1 MVGIKRLARVGIMV
15 WMLVAAS
22 AFPTLAQTSD
32 EQDLRVHITQ
42 VDASGFPLV
51 TLYVSVTDAAGEPV
65 GVEPERLQLQEDG
78 QVIQPDQ
85 MHGSTE
91 TVEAFT
97 TLLVF
102 DVSGSMNSANKLEG
116 AQAAARAFVG
126 HMRSGDQVGL
136 LTFNTAVTYVQ
147 PITSNQTLLLLAIDN
162 LIAEDDTAMYD
173 ALVEAVALLEDATGR
188 KAVIA
193 LTDGMDNVSSHTL
206 EEVITQIG
214 PAGLSIST
222 VGLGD
227 PEVQNATIAGIDAPA
242 LTSLAIR
249 AGGQF
254 AYANDPVSLTG
265 LYEQYARVLQSEYAI
280 TYTSPGGLRD
290 GLTRN
295 LTVTLVDVEMARE
308 QAEYNPGG
316 LVPEVGE
323 PASWT
328 VFLSV
333 LTGLVLL
340 LFLPTVISRGLIML
354 DADIGTKDPKPRIR
368 FKDT

>member
-1 MVGIKRLARVGIMV
+1 MADVKQIARAGFVMWILITV
-15 WMLVAAS
+15 TV
-22 AFPTLAQTSD
+22 FPALAQTPD
-32 EQDLRVHITQ
+32 EQDIEVHITQ
-42 VDASGFPLV
+42 VDTSAFPLV
-51 TLYVSVTDAAGEPV
+51 TLYVSVTDTVGEPV
-65 GVEPERLQLQEDG
+65 GVEPERLQIQEDG
-78 QVIQPDQ
+78 EVIQPDQ
-85 MHGSTE
+85 MHGSLG
-91 TVEAFT
+91 TVDAFT
-97 TLLVF
+97 TLLVM
-102 DVSGSMNSANKLEG
+102 DVSGSMNSADKLEG
-116 AQAAARAFVG
+116 AKAAAQAFVDQ
-126 HMRSGDQVGL
+126 MRPGDRVGL

-147 PITSNQTLLLLAIDN
+147 PITSNQTLLRFAIDN
-162 LIAEDDTAMYD
+162 LTAEDDTAMYD
-173 ALVEAVALLEDATGR
+173 ALFEGVDLLEQVTGR

-193 LTDGMDNVSSHTL
+193 LTDGMDNVSTHTL

-214 PAGLSIST
+214 PSGLSIST

-227 PEVQNATIAGIDAPA
+227 PEVQNATLAGIDEPA

-254 AYANDPVSLTG
+254 AFANEPVNLTD

-295 LTVTLVDVEMARE
+295 LTVTLVDVETASE

-323 PASWT
+323 PASWQ
-328 VFLSV
+328 VFLGALS
-333 LTGLVLL
+333 GLVLL
-340 LFLPTVISRGLIML
+340 LFLPALISRGLTML
-354 DADIGTKDPKPRIR
+354 DVDLRNRGQESRIR